1 MKVKEVVF
9 ISGKGGAGKTSIMA
23 ALSQLAQNTAVLADA
38 DVDAANLF
46 LLTHPTNTTNIPFY
60 GMHRAFVDPAL
71 CTGCGLCQEICQF
84 DAFYKKDS
92 IFQVELDQCEG
103 CARCV
108 DFCPTKAITMAPAKR
123 GEVIFGTSQFQSF
136 LVYGSL
142 FPGQENSGKLVTQV
156 REKAKKIAHKNN
168 ISLILID
175 GPPGIGC
182 PAIAATGNTSLTV
195 LICEATLQGFHDAKR
210 ALEILKK
217 MNTPVAFILNK
228 TGLSS
233 KLDKEIKAWITQNK
247 ILLLGEF
254 PFSKAFIKSL
264 KQQKSPLEVKKLKP
278 IFQKIYKKIL
288 DFMKEDL

>member
-46 LLTHPTNTTNIPFY
+46 LLTHPVNTTSLPFY
-60 GMHRAFVDPAL
+60 GMDRAFINPSL
-71 CTGCGLCQEICQF
+71 CNGCGLCQKVCQF
-84 DAFYKKDS
+84 DALNKTQSVFKV
-92 IFQVELDQCEG
+92 QLNQCEG

-108 DFCPTKAITMAPAKR
+108 DFCPTKAITMAPAQR
-123 GEVIFGTSQFQSF
+123 GEVIFGTNLFQSF

-142 FPGQENSGKLVTQV
+142 LPGQENSGKLVTQV
-156 REKAKKIAHKNN
+156 REKAKEIALKNN

-195 LICEATLQGFHDAKR
+195 LICEATLQGFHDAQR

-233 KLDKEIKAWITQNK
+233 KLDKEIKAWIAQNK

-288 DFMKEDL
+288 DFIKEDL

>member
-23 ALSQLAQNTAVLADA
+23 AFSQLAQNTVVLADA

-46 LLTHPTNTTNIPFY
+46 LLIHPVNTTNLPFY
-60 GMHRAFVDPAL
+60 GMDRAFINPSL
-71 CTGCGLCQEICQF
+71 CNGCGLCQKVCQF
-84 DAFYKKDS
+84 DALNKTQS
-92 IFQVELDQCEG
+92 VFQVQLNQCEG

-108 DFCPTKAITMAPAKR
+108 DFCPTKAITMASAQR

-142 FPGQENSGKLVTQV
+142 LPGQENSGKLVTQV
-156 REKAKKIAHKNN
+156 REKAKEIAHKNN

-182 PAIAATGNTSLTV
+182 PTIAATGNTSLTV

-233 KLDKEIKAWITQNK
+233 KLDKEIKAWIAQNK
-247 ILLLGEF
+247 IFLLGNF
-254 PFSKAFIKSL
+254 LF
-264 KQQKSPLEVKKLKP
+264 
-278 IFQKIYKKIL
+278 
-288 DFMKEDL
+288 